1 MLALSRQG
9 LPQMRLDDIEEN
21 RSARGGYI
29 LREASDKPQIVLM
42 ASGSEVAIADAARE
56 ALEAD
61 GIPTRLVSVP
71 CMDILLAQ
79 GADYI
84 AELHGEAKAVV
95 AVEAGIEMGWSAVT
109 GLNGAFV
116 GMSSFGAS
124 APIADLYEHFGI
136 TSDAIIAAAKAKL

>member
-1 MLALSRQG
+1 M
-9 LPQMRLDDIEEN
+9 
-21 RSARGGYI
+21 
-29 LREASDKPQIVLM
+29 LM

-56 ALEAD
+56 ALEAE

-79 GADYI
+79 GEAYL
-84 AELHGEAKAVV
+84 AELRGNAAAVV

-109 GLNGAFV
+109 GVNGTFI
-116 GMSSFGAS
+116 GMNSFGAS

-136 TSDAIIAAAKAKL
+136 TSAAIIAAAKAKL